1 MPQAPRQVNG
11 SSDSGSSRWRG
22 WWATLSEAIDSRLW
36 PVPVTAVVV
45 AVALGIVLPRLDLIV
60 DPELPDAV
68 DSVVFNGGAETAR
81 TVLSS
86 IAGSLITATSLTFSL
101 TVVALQLAS
110 SQASPRVLRLF
121 ARDRQVHWTLAA
133 FLGTFAYSLT
143 VLRSVRSED
152 GDIAEFVPRLSVTLG
167 FVLTLASV
175 IMLVFFLAH
184 LAAQLRVETM
194 LKEIHAE
201 TDGTIDLIDGRN
213 ARAAAYDGAIPMT
226 PLRQT
231 VLAASSGFI
240 TRHDHDLLV
249 RYAAEHRIVIEELH
263 RVGSNVVAG
272 TPLALWWDADASDAG
287 SEGTDR
293 KRIDEEDVAHAVRKA
308 YPIGYERTSAQDVD
322 FGVQQT
328 LDIALR
334 ALSPGVNDPTTA
346 VHALGHLSAMTAR
359 IVTMS
364 PVPAGLAGPDGELCV
379 VTKSR
384 STKDALDA
392 SLTPIRHY
400 GAEHPAVVQRFVQAV
415 AELALTCTDS
425 AARAALVTQLE
436 ALDEQ
441 IRATAADPAGNSE
454 LLTLIAQE
462 RVRLQTSPGS
472 RS

>member
-1 MPQAPRQVNG
+1 MPQAPRRDTG
-11 SSDSGSSRWRG
+11 PSAWRG

-36 PVPVTAVVV
+36 PVPVGTVVV
-45 AVALGIVLPRLDLIV
+45 AVVIGIVLPRLDLIV
-60 DPELPDAV
+60 DPQLPNAV

-152 GDIAEFVPRLSVTLG
+152 DDIAEFVPRLSVTLG

-201 TDGTIDLIDGRN
+201 TDGTIDLIDARN
-213 ARAAAYDGAIPMT
+213 ADTPGYVGAIPVPPAHET
-226 PLRQT
+226 G
-231 VLAASSGFI
+231 VADSSGFI

-249 RYAAEHRIVIEELH
+249 RYAAEHGIVIQELR
-263 RVGSNVVAG
+263 RVGENIVTGS
-272 TPLALWWDADASDAG
+272 PLARWWPSGQAETVREESD
-287 SEGTDR
+287 R
-293 KRIDEEDVAHAVRKA
+293 EDVHREDVDREDVERIIRKA
-308 YPIGYERTSAQDVD
+308 FPIGYERTSAQDVD

-346 VHALGHLSAMTAR
+346 VHALGHLSAITAR
-359 IVTMS
+359 LVAMS
-364 PVPAGLAGPDGELCV
+364 RLPAGLAGPDGQLCV
-379 VTKSR
+379 VTLPRR
-384 STKDALDA
+384 SADDVDA
-392 SLTPIRHY
+392 SLTPLRHY
-400 GAEHPAVVQRFVQAV
+400 GAEHPAVVKRFVQAV
-415 AELALTCTDS
+415 SELSLTCASREVDV
-425 AARAALVTQLE
+425 ALVAQLD

-441 IRATAADPAGNSE
+441 IRGHTADPASNSAM
-454 LLTLIAQE
+454 LTLIAEQ
-462 RVRLQTSPGS
+462 RARLISP
-472 RS
+472 RATTN

>member
-1 MPQAPRQVNG
+1 MPQATRRD
-11 SSDSGSSRWRG
+11 SSGSSKWRG

-36 PVPVTAVVV
+36 PVPVGAVIV
-45 AVALGIVLPRLDLIV
+45 AVALGILLPRLDLIV

-143 VLRSVRSED
+143 VLRTVRSED
-152 GDIAEFVPRLSVTLG
+152 DDIAEFVPRLSVTLG
-167 FVLTLASV
+167 FVLTLTSV
-175 IMLVFFLAH
+175 VMLVFFLAH

-194 LKEIHAE
+194 LKEIHSE
-201 TDGTIDLIDGRN
+201 TDHTIDLVSGRHSG
-213 ARAAAYDGAIPMT
+213 AAAYNGELSIPSA
-226 PLRQT
+226 RET
-231 VLAASSGFI
+231 VTAASSGFI
-240 TRHDHDLLV
+240 RSHDHDQLV
-249 RYAAEHRIVIEELH
+249 SCAAEHGIVILEHH
-263 RVGSNVVAG
+263 RVGENIVAG
-272 TPLALWWDADASDAG
+272 TPLASWWVSDEAARDP
-287 SEGTDR
+287 DR
-293 KRIDEEDVAHAVRKA
+293 GEIDPEKIKGAIRGA

-346 VHALGHLSAMTAR
+346 VHAIGHLSAMTAR
-359 IVTMS
+359 LVAMPRLPS
-364 PVPAGLAGPDGELCV
+364 GLAGPDGQLCV
-379 VTKSR
+379 VTAPR
-384 STKDALDA
+384 STRDDVDA
-392 SLTPIRHY
+392 SLTPVRHY
-400 GAEHPAVVQRFVQAV
+400 GAEHPAVVTRFVQAASELSQLCAD
-415 AELALTCTDS
+415 AEVD
-425 AARAALVTQLE
+425 AALVAQLE

-441 IRATAADPAGNSE
+441 IRATTADPASNSE
-454 LLTLIAQE
+454 MLAMVAET
-462 RVRLQTSPGS
+462 RVRLGAASS
-472 RS
+472 RSADEL

>member
-1 MPQAPRQVNG
+1 MPQAPRRDTG
-11 SSDSGSSRWRG
+11 PSAWRG

-36 PVPVTAVVV
+36 PVPVGTVVV
-45 AVALGIVLPRLDLIV
+45 AVVIGILLPRLDLIV
-60 DPELPDAV
+60 DQELPNAV

-152 GDIAEFVPRLSVTLG
+152 DDIAEFVPRLSVTLG

-201 TDGTIDLIDGRN
+201 TDATIDLIHARN
-213 ARAAAYDGAIPMT
+213 ADTPGYAGEITPTAEHEAAAVAD
-226 PLRQT
+226 
-231 VLAASSGFI
+231 SSGFI

-249 RYAAEHRIVIEELH
+249 RYAAEHRIVIQELH
-263 RVGSNVVAG
+263 RVGENVVTG
-272 TPLALWWDADASDAG
+272 TPLARWWPSGDDR
-287 SEGTDR
+287 TDR
-293 KRIDEEDVAHAVRKA
+293 EDTDREDVVRTIRRA

-322 FGVQQT
+322 FGVQQI
-328 LDIALR
+328 LDISLR

-346 VHALGHLSAMTAR
+346 VHGLGHLSAITAR
-359 IVTMS
+359 LVAMS
-364 PVPAGLAGPDGELCV
+364 RLPAGLAGPDGQLCV
-379 VTKSR
+379 ITMPRRQADDV
-384 STKDALDA
+384 DA
-392 SLTPIRHY
+392 SLTPLRHY
-400 GAEHPAVVQRFVQAV
+400 GAEHPAVVTRFVQAV
-415 AELALTCTDS
+415 SELSLVCASSEVD
-425 AARAALVTQLE
+425 AALVAQLD

-441 IRATAADPAGNSE
+441 IRGTTADPASNSAM
-454 LLTLIAQE
+454 LTLIAEE
-462 RVRLQTSPGS
+462 RTRLVTTGPSTN
-472 RS
+472 

>member
-1 MPQAPRQVNG
+1 MPEAPRRAN
-11 SSDSGSSRWRG
+11 GSSRWRG

-36 PVPVTAVVV
+36 PVPVGAVVV
-45 AVALGIVLPRLDLIV
+45 AVALGILLPRLDLIV
-60 DPELPDAV
+60 DPGLPDAV

-152 GDIAEFVPRLSVTLG
+152 GDVAEFIPRLSVTLG

-201 TDGTIDLIDGRN
+201 TDRTIDLIDRSNSRVPAYGDDISIPA
-213 ARAAAYDGAIPMT
+213 AREKVRAD
-226 PLRQT
+226 
-231 VLAASSGFI
+231 SSGFI
-240 TRHDHDLLV
+240 TRHDHTLLV
-249 RYAAEHRIVIEELH
+249 QCAAEHGIVIQERY
-263 RVGSNVVAG
+263 RVGENVVTG
-272 TPLALWWDADASDAG
+272 STLAFWWTVNP
-287 SEGTDR
+287 GTDEPDR
-293 KRIDEEDVAHAVRKA
+293 DEIERMIRRA
-308 YPIGYERTSAQDVD
+308 YPVLYERTAAQDVD

-346 VHALGHLSAMTAR
+346 VHALGHLSAITAR
-359 IVTMS
+359 LVSMS
-364 PVPAGLAGPDGELCV
+364 RLPAGLAGPDGQLCV
-379 VTKSR
+379 VTMPR
-384 STKDALDA
+384 TTRDDVDA
-392 SLTPIRHY
+392 SLSPIRHY
-400 GAEHPAVVQRFVQAV
+400 GAEHPAVVRRFVQATS
-415 AELALTCTDS
+415 ELSQLCSDPEVD
-425 AARAALVTQLE
+425 AALVAQLD
-436 ALDEQ
+436 ALDQQ
-441 IRATAADPAGNSE
+441 IRDAAADPASSSE
-454 LLTLIAQE
+454 LLGLIAE
-462 RVRLQTSPGS
+462 TRVRVAAASVLSD
-472 RS
+472 

>member
-1 MPQAPRQVNG
+1 MPQAPRRDTG
-11 SSDSGSSRWRG
+11 PSAWRG

-36 PVPVTAVVV
+36 PVPVATVVV
-45 AVALGIVLPRLDLIV
+45 AVVIGILLPRLDLIV
-60 DPELPDAV
+60 DPELPNAV

-152 GDIAEFVPRLSVTLG
+152 DDIAEFVPRLSVTLG

-201 TDGTIDLIDGRN
+201 TDATIDLIHARN
-213 ARAAAYDGAIPMT
+213 ADTPGYAGEITPTAEHEAAAVAD
-226 PLRQT
+226 
-231 VLAASSGFI
+231 SSGFI

-249 RYAAEHRIVIEELH
+249 RYAAEHRIVIQELH
-263 RVGSNVVAG
+263 RVGENVVTG
-272 TPLALWWDADASDAG
+272 TPLARWWPSGDDRADRED
-287 SEGTDR
+287 TDR
-293 KRIDEEDVAHAVRKA
+293 EDVERTIRKA

-322 FGVQQT
+322 FGVQQI
-328 LDIALR
+328 LGIALR

-346 VHALGHLSAMTAR
+346 VHGLGHLSAITAR
-359 IVTMS
+359 LVAMS
-364 PVPAGLAGPDGELCV
+364 RLPAGLAGPDGQLCV
-379 VTKSR
+379 ITMPRR
-384 STKDALDA
+384 SADDVDA
-392 SLTPIRHY
+392 SLTPLRHY
-400 GAEHPAVVQRFVQAV
+400 GAEHPAVVTRFVQAV
-415 AELALTCTDS
+415 SELSLVCASSEVD
-425 AARAALVTQLE
+425 AALVAQLD

-441 IRATAADPAGNSE
+441 IRGTTADPASNSAM
-454 LLTLIAQE
+454 LTLIAEE
-462 RVRLQTSPGS
+462 RTRLATTGSSTS
-472 RS
+472 

>member
-1 MPQAPRQVNG
+1 MPQAPARDTG
-11 SSDSGSSRWRG
+11 SSAWRG

-36 PVPVTAVVV
+36 PVPVGTVV
-45 AVALGIVLPRLDLIV
+45 AAVIIGILLPRLDLIV
-60 DPELPDAV
+60 DPHLPSAV

-143 VLRSVRSED
+143 VLRTVRSED
-152 GDIAEFVPRLSVTLG
+152 DDIAEFVPRLSVTLG

-175 IMLVFFLAH
+175 VMLVFFLAH

-201 TDGTIDLIDGRN
+201 TDATIDLIGAAN
-213 ARAAAYDGAIPMT
+213 AVVDAYAGEISIPQA
-226 PLRQT
+226 PRS
-231 VLAASSGFI
+231 VVADSSGFI

-249 RYAAEHRIVIEELH
+249 RCATEHRIVIQELH
-263 RVGSNVVAG
+263 RVGENVVTG
-272 TPLALWWDADASDAG
+272 TPLARWWPSPDARPDGEDLDAEKV
-287 SEGTDR
+287 EGA
-293 KRIDEEDVAHAVRKA
+293 IRKA

-346 VHALGHLSAMTAR
+346 VHALGHLSAITAR
-359 IVTMS
+359 LVAM
-364 PVPAGLAGPDGELCV
+364 VRLPAAIAGPDGELCV
-379 VTKSR
+379 VTVPRAPS
-384 STKDALDA
+384 DDIDA

-400 GAEHPAVVQRFVQAV
+400 GAEHPAVVRRFVQAV
-415 AELALTCTDS
+415 SELSLVCSSREVDV
-425 AARAALVTQLE
+425 ALVAQLD
-436 ALDEQ
+436 AADEQ
-441 IRATAADPAGNSE
+441 VRSNAADPASNSTM
-454 LLTLIAQE
+454 LTLIAEE
-462 RVRLQTSPGS
+462 RARLTAQLAT
-472 RS
+472 RT

>member
-1 MPQAPRQVNG
+1 MPQAPRRDTG
-11 SSDSGSSRWRG
+11 PSAWRG

-36 PVPVTAVVV
+36 PVPVATVVV
-45 AVALGIVLPRLDLIV
+45 AVVIGILLPRLDLIV
-60 DPELPDAV
+60 DPELPNAV

-152 GDIAEFVPRLSVTLG
+152 DDIAEFVPRLSVTLG

-201 TDGTIDLIDGRN
+201 TDATIDLIDARN
-213 ARAAAYDGAIPMT
+213 AETPGYDGEIAVPSSHDT
-226 PLRQT
+226 A
-231 VLAASSGFI
+231 VADASGFI
-240 TRHDHDLLV
+240 TRHDHDLLA
-249 RYAAEHRIVIEELH
+249 RYAAEHRIVIQELR
-263 RVGSNVVAG
+263 RVGENVVTG
-272 TPLALWWDADASDAG
+272 TPLARWWPSGD
-287 SEGTDR
+287 ERTDR
-293 KRIDEEDVAHAVRKA
+293 DREDIERAIRKA
-308 YPIGYERTSAQDVD
+308 FPIGYERTSAQDVD

-346 VHALGHLSAMTAR
+346 VHALGHLSAITAR
-359 IVTMS
+359 LVSMS
-364 PVPAGLAGPDGELCV
+364 RLPAGLAGPDGQLCL
-379 VTKSR
+379 VTIPR
-384 STKDALDA
+384 RPADDVDA
-392 SLTPIRHY
+392 SLTPLRHY
-400 GAEHPAVVQRFVQAV
+400 GAEHPAVVQRFIQAV
-415 AELALTCTDS
+415 SELSLVCDS
-425 AARAALVTQLE
+425 SEVDDALVTQLD

-441 IRATAADPAGNSE
+441 IRGSTADPASNSAM
-454 LLTLIAQE
+454 LTLIAEE
-462 RVRLQTSPGS
+462 RARLLALGS
-472 RS
+472 STN

>member
-1 MPQAPRQVNG
+1 MPQAPRRDTG
-11 SSDSGSSRWRG
+11 PSAWRG

-36 PVPVTAVVV
+36 PVPVGTVV
-45 AVALGIVLPRLDLIV
+45 AAVIVGIVLPRLDLIV
-60 DPELPDAV
+60 DPQLPTAV

-143 VLRSVRSED
+143 VLRTVRSED
-152 GDIAEFVPRLSVTLG
+152 DDIAEFVPRLSVTLG
-167 FVLTLASV
+167 FVSTLASV

-201 TDGTIDLIDGRN
+201 TDATIDLIDGRN
-213 ARAAAYDGAIPMT
+213 ATTPSYDGEIALPPAHDT
-226 PLRQT
+226 A
-231 VLAASSGFI
+231 VADASGFI

-249 RYAAEHRIVIEELH
+249 RYAAEHRIVIQELR
-263 RVGSNVVAG
+263 RVGENVVTG
-272 TPLALWWDADASDAG
+272 TPLARWWPSRDDRTERE
-287 SEGTDR
+287 EGDR
-293 KRIDEEDVAHAVRKA
+293 EKGGREDPDREDIERTIRKA
-308 YPIGYERTSAQDVD
+308 FPIGYERTSAQDVD

-346 VHALGHLSAMTAR
+346 VHAIGHLSAITAR
-359 IVTMS
+359 LVAMS
-364 PVPAGLAGPDGELCV
+364 RLPAGLAGPDGQLCL
-379 VTKSR
+379 VTIPR
-384 STKDALDA
+384 RPADDVDA
-392 SLTPIRHY
+392 SLTPLRHY
-400 GAEHPAVVQRFVQAV
+400 GAEHPAVVKRFVQAV
-415 AELALTCTDS
+415 SELSLVCASPEVD
-425 AARAALVTQLE
+425 AALVAQLE
-436 ALDEQ
+436 ALDAQ
-441 IRATAADPAGNSE
+441 IRGNTTDPASNSAM
-454 LLTLIAQE
+454 LTLIAEQ
-462 RVRLQTSPGS
+462 RARLNAQTASTM
-472 RS
+472 